1 MTAPAPVLDVRALL
15 SPDDFNGVVATVID
29 NNVGMSG
36 DTASRIVTEA
46 LAYLA
51 AAADNPGAYMSPS
64 RTVDEGWHA
73 LILHTAVYAKL
84 CESLGRFIHHFP
96 ERGDVTRFDPAVN
109 DRTLD
114 LIRATGHSPDI
125 ALWTSPTDR
134 RIPVSAT
141 CSHVPRPGGCSPIEP
156 IPKPPGVTIAA

>member
-114 LIRATGHSPDI
+114 LIRGPPTAASLCRRPARTSRGRAAAARSSPFRSRP
-125 ALWTSPTDR
+125 ASP
-134 RIPVSAT
+134 S
-141 CSHVPRPGGCSPIEP
+141 RPNRPDD
-156 IPKPPGVTIAA
+156 